1 MHTRNRPDRGRL
13 ITISVAAL
21 FAMLVMGA
29 ASAEAAGQS
38 GAYTRSFSRVTKLNG
53 AKFVSARIASVPSR
67 AAATRIEA
75 VTKSLR
81 QAASDFDYALVAVCL
96 LLQISLVVF
105 AWRVSLPSLIPIPV
119 RHDGPRASR
128 APPSF

>member
-1 MHTRNRPDRGRL
+1 MHARNKAERGRL

-29 ASAEAAGQS
+29 ASAEAAGHPGS
-38 GAYTRSFSRVTKLNG
+38 YTRSFSRVTKLAG
-53 AKFVSARIASVPSR
+53 TKLVSARIVSSPARTSANR
-67 AAATRIEA
+67 MDA
-75 VTKSLR
+75 VAKSLR

-96 LLQISLVVF
+96 LLEVSLVVF
-105 AWRVSLPSLIPIPV
+105 AWRIPLPTLIPIAI
-119 RHDGPRASR
+119 RSNGPGASR

>member
-1 MHTRNRPDRGRL
+1 MHTRNRAERGRL

-29 ASAEAAGQS
+29 ASSQAAGNPA
-38 GAYTRSFSRVTKLNG
+38 AYSRSFSRVTKLAG
-53 AKFVSARIASVPSR
+53 SKLVSSRIVSAPARTSANRIQ
-67 AAATRIEA
+67 A

-105 AWRVSLPSLIPIPV
+105 AWRVPLPSLIPIPV

-128 APPSF
+128 APPTF

>member
-1 MHTRNRPDRGRL
+1 MHARNKAERGRL

-29 ASAEAAGQS
+29 ASAEAAGHPS
-38 GAYTRSFSRVTKLNG
+38 SYTRSFSRVTKLSG
-53 AKFVSARIASVPSR
+53 AKLVSARIASLPAR
-67 AAATRIEA
+67 ASSNRMEA
-75 VTKSLR
+75 VAKSLR

-96 LLQISLVVF
+96 LLQVSLVVF
-105 AWRVSLPSLIPIPV
+105 AWRIPLPTLLAVPV
-119 RHDGPRASR
+119 QQNGPRASR